1 LIDLVAD
8 LLRKRRRDASFARKL
23 ETLWTSVRSQAPW
36 SENAARI
43 LERGPRSEARV
54 KGEPD
59 LRGYRARL
67 LGRIGAAQ
75 GRGAQALEAARSLAA
90 VDMFDD
96 EAFAVYFDVF
106 RRTHADVLDALS
118 RRLGPTVVMHISC
131 KPRVDRAYASRES
144 FAALPSDVGHVV
156 VVGGGLDCEPSFDP
170 ATGIL
175 TVAADDSYE
184 HLPTKVT
191 TAVALLIT
199 LEVVRCVV
207 KVDDDHLLGDAALF
221 ARYAD
226 EAGRPGRA
234 QVWGQIYQRRFYG
247 DHNRAWHLGKCE
259 DSVLND
265 RPYGFPGAVR
275 WTTGEAG
282 YFMNRAAGRY
292 LHWAGVY
299 FTDYIRSGIYEDVL
313 LGDLIDRLGG
323 RLRSAPM
330 RRILRTTAHY

>member
-1 LIDLVAD
+1 MDLVAD
-8 LLRKRRRDASFARKL
+8 LLRKRRRDTSFARKL
-23 ETLWTSVRSQAPW
+23 ETSWTSARSRAPW

-43 LERGPRSEARV
+43 LERPPKSEARV

-67 LGRIGAAQ
+67 LERIGAAQ

-96 EAFAVYFDVF
+96 EAFAVYLDVF

-118 RRLGPTVVMHISC
+118 RKLGPTVVMHISC
-131 KPRVDRAYASRES
+131 KPRVDRAYTSRES
-144 FAALPSDVGHVV
+144 FAGLPPDVGHVV
-156 VVGGGLDCEPSFDP
+156 VVGGGFDGEPSFDP
-170 ATGIL
+170 VTGIL
-175 TVAADDSYE
+175 TIAADDSYE
-184 HLPTKVT
+184 HLPAKVF

-199 LEVVRCVV
+199 LEAVRCVV
-207 KVDDDHLLGDAALF
+207 KVDDDHLLADAALF
-221 ARYAD
+221 ARYAG

-234 QVWGQIYQRRFYG
+234 QVWGQLYQRRFYG

-259 DSVLND
+259 DPLLND

-275 WTTGEAG
+275 WATGEAG

-299 FTDYIRSGIYEDVL
+299 FADYIRVGMYEDVL
-313 LGDLIDRLGG
+313 VADLMDRLGG

-330 RRILRTTAHY
+330 ARILRTTAQY